1 MDPVRLLLVSSTA
14 VLSLMLLIEWNQY
27 SDDYQKD
34 QAVRYAAATSRA
46 PATSSTFNGQATNTA
61 SIQENSDIPAIS
73 SNPSPVD
80 ASLDAVNLAYLGTD
94 TLNITI
100 AMAGGD
106 IVDASLPQFPTR
118 LDTPDQPFLLLESSS
133 LRTYV
138 AQSGLIGPDGIDA
151 SGKRAE
157 YISLG
162 TKENS
167 DNTVTL
173 TLAWIGN
180 QDDGI
185 QVFKRFTAADDRYFI
200 DVDYTIINSGPA
212 PATMTSF
219 AQLKRD
225 NSEAPDG
232 NVGFGVSPYLGAALS
247 QPDQRYTKLSFS
259 DLADEPFAKRLPAG
273 WVAILQHYF
282 VSAWVPDQ
290 NQSHDFFA
298 SKLSNGDNV
307 IGYKNASLTVQP
319 GETSTITQRL
329 YIGPKDQVA
338 LGDIAENLNLVIDYG
353 WLWWLAQP
361 LFWLLTFIQ
370 SYVVNWGLAII
381 ILTIVVKLAF
391 FRLSAASY
399 KSMAK
404 MRTVQPKIQSIRDQ
418 YADDKNKQQQAMME
432 LWKKE
437 KINPMGGCLPM
448 LIQMPVF
455 IALYWVLLE
464 SVELRHAPF
473 ILWIDDLS
481 AMDPYFV
488 LPILMG
494 ISMYLMQRLNP
505 APPDPMQAKVM
516 QYMPIAFTFLMMWF
530 PAGLVLYWLCN
541 NLLSFAQQYVVTR
554 QIEQAAR

>member
-1 MDPVRLLLVSSTA
+1 MDPVRLLLISSTA
-14 VLSLMLLIEWNQY
+14 VLSLMLLIEWNEY
-27 SDDYQKD
+27 SDDYNRD
-34 QAVRYAAATSRA
+34 QAERYAAEVATTPSISPNYNTQRTDT
-46 PATSSTFNGQATNTA
+46 PAGQ
-61 SIQENSDIPAIS
+61 QGSDIPSVTLDPTPAASKIS
-73 SNPSPVD
+73 QQRQV
-80 ASLDAVNLAYLGTD
+80 SLRTK
-94 TLNITI
+94 TINITI
-100 AMAGGD
+100 NSDGGD
-106 IVDASLPQFPTR
+106 VIDASLPQFPVR
-118 LDTPDQPFLLLESSS
+118 LDTPDQPFLLLESSQF
-133 LRTYV
+133 RTYV

-151 SGKRAE
+151 SGERAQ
-157 YISLG
+157 YISIG
-162 TKENS
+162 TEENADS
-167 DNTVTL
+167 SQTL
-173 TLAWIGN
+173 TLAWMGN
-180 QDDGI
+180 RDNGL
-185 QVFKRFTAADDRYFI
+185 QVFKQFTATDNHYAV
-200 DVDYTIINSGPA
+200 DVDFIITNSGSNA
-212 PATMTSF
+212 ASMTSF

-225 NSEAPDG
+225 NTEAPDA
-232 NVGFGVSPYLGAALS
+232 NVGFGVSPYLGAALT
-247 QPDQRYTKLSFS
+247 QPEDRYTKLSFS

-282 VSAWVPDQ
+282 VSAWIPSQ
-290 NQSHDFFA
+290 KESHDYFA
-298 SKLSNGDNV
+298 SRLSNGDNV
-307 IGYKNASLTVQP
+307 IGFKNASVTIQP
-319 GETSTITQRL
+319 GDTKTISHQL
-329 YIGPKDQVA
+329 YVGPKDQVA
-338 LGDIAENLNLVIDYG
+338 LADLAENLDLVIDYG

-370 SYVVNWGLAII
+370 TFVVNWGIAII
-381 ILTIVVKLAF
+381 VLTIIVKLAF

-505 APPDPMQAKVM
+505 APPDPMQAKIM
-516 QYMPIAFTFLMMWF
+516 QYMPVAFTFLMMWF

>member
-1 MDPVRLLLVSSTA
+1 MDPVRLLLISSTA
-14 VLSLMLLIEWNQY
+14 VLSLMLLIEWNEY
-27 SDDYQKD
+27 SDDYNRD
-34 QAVRYAAATSRA
+34 QAERYAAEVATTPSISPNYNTQRTDT
-46 PATSSTFNGQATNTA
+46 PTGQ
-61 SIQENSDIPAIS
+61 QGSDIPSVTVDPTPAASKIS
-73 SNPSPVD
+73 QQRQV
-80 ASLDAVNLAYLGTD
+80 SLRTK
-94 TLNITI
+94 TINITI
-100 AMAGGD
+100 NSDGGD
-106 IVDASLPQFPTR
+106 VIDASLPQFPVR
-118 LDTPDQPFLLLESSS
+118 LDTPDQPFLLLESSQF
-133 LRTYV
+133 RTYV

-151 SGKRAE
+151 SGERAQ
-157 YISLG
+157 YIYIG
-162 TKENS
+162 TEENADS
-167 DNTVTL
+167 SQTL
-173 TLAWIGN
+173 TLAWMGN
-180 QDDGI
+180 RDNGL
-185 QVFKRFTAADDRYFI
+185 QVFKQFTATDNHYVV
-200 DVDYTIINSGPA
+200 DVDFIITNSGSNA
-212 PATMTSF
+212 ASMTSF

-225 NSEAPDG
+225 NTEAPDA
-232 NVGFGVSPYLGAALS
+232 NVGFGVSPYLGAALT
-247 QPDQRYTKLSFS
+247 QPEERYTKLSFS

-282 VSAWVPDQ
+282 VSAWIPSQ
-290 NQSHDFFA
+290 NESHDYFA
-298 SKLSNGDNV
+298 SRLSNGDNV
-307 IGYKNASLTVQP
+307 IGFKNASVTIQP
-319 GETSTITQRL
+319 GDTKTISHQL
-329 YIGPKDQVA
+329 YVGPKDQVA
-338 LGDIAENLNLVIDYG
+338 LADLAENLDLVIDYG

-370 SYVVNWGLAII
+370 TFVVNWGIAII
-381 ILTIVVKLAF
+381 VLTIIVKLAF

-505 APPDPMQAKVM
+505 APPDPMQAKIM
-516 QYMPIAFTFLMMWF
+516 QYMPVAFTFLMMWF

>member
-1 MDPVRLLLVSSTA
+1 MDPVRLLLISSTA
-14 VLSLMLLIEWNQY
+14 VLSLMLLIEWNEY
-27 SDDYQKD
+27 SDDYNRD
-34 QAVRYAAATSRA
+34 QAERYAAEVATTPSISANYNTQRTDT
-46 PATSSTFNGQATNTA
+46 PTGQ
-61 SIQENSDIPAIS
+61 QGSDIPSVTVDPTPAASKIS
-73 SNPSPVD
+73 QQRQV
-80 ASLDAVNLAYLGTD
+80 SLRTK
-94 TLNITI
+94 TINITI
-100 AMAGGD
+100 NSDGGD
-106 IVDASLPQFPTR
+106 VIDASLPQFPVR
-118 LDTPDQPFLLLESSS
+118 LDTPDQPFLLLESSQF
-133 LRTYV
+133 RTYV

-151 SGKRAE
+151 SGERAQ
-157 YISLG
+157 YIYIG
-162 TKENS
+162 TEENADS
-167 DNTVTL
+167 SQTL
-173 TLAWIGN
+173 TLAWMGN
-180 QDDGI
+180 RDNSL
-185 QVFKRFTAADDRYFI
+185 QVFKQFTATDNHYVV
-200 DVDYTIINSGPA
+200 DVDFIITNSGSNA
-212 PATMTSF
+212 ASMTSF

-225 NSEAPDG
+225 NTEAPDA
-232 NVGFGVSPYLGAALS
+232 NVGFGVSPYLGAALT
-247 QPDQRYTKLSFS
+247 QPEERYTKLSFS

-282 VSAWVPDQ
+282 VSAWIPSQ
-290 NQSHDFFA
+290 NESHDYFA
-298 SKLSNGDNV
+298 SRLSNGDNV
-307 IGYKNASLTVQP
+307 IGFKNASVTIQP
-319 GETSTITQRL
+319 GDTKTISHQL
-329 YIGPKDQVA
+329 YVGPKDQVA
-338 LGDIAENLNLVIDYG
+338 LADLAENLDLVIDYG

-370 SYVVNWGLAII
+370 TFVVNWGIAII
-381 ILTIVVKLAF
+381 VLTIIVKLAF

-505 APPDPMQAKVM
+505 APPDPMQAKIM
-516 QYMPIAFTFLMMWF
+516 QYMPVAFTFLMMWF

>member
-1 MDPVRLLLVSSTA
+1 MDPVRLLLISSTA
-14 VLSLMLLIEWNQY
+14 VLSLMLLIEWNEY
-27 SDDYQKD
+27 SDDYNKD
-34 QAVRYAAATSRA
+34 QAERYAAEVATTPSISPNYNTQRTDT
-46 PATSSTFNGQATNTA
+46 PTGQ
-61 SIQENSDIPAIS
+61 QGSDIPSITVDPTPAASKIS
-73 SNPSPVD
+73 QQRQV
-80 ASLDAVNLAYLGTD
+80 SLRTK
-94 TLNITI
+94 TINITI
-100 AMAGGD
+100 NSDGGD
-106 IVDASLPQFPTR
+106 VIDASLPQFPVR
-118 LDTPDQPFLLLESSS
+118 LDTPDQPFLLLESSQF
-133 LRTYV
+133 RTYV

-151 SGKRAE
+151 SGERAQ
-157 YISLG
+157 YISIG
-162 TKENS
+162 TEENADS
-167 DNTVTL
+167 SQTL
-173 TLAWIGN
+173 TLAWMGN
-180 QDDGI
+180 RDNGL
-185 QVFKRFTAADDRYFI
+185 QVFKQFTATDNHYVV
-200 DVDYTIINSGPA
+200 DVDFIITNSGSNA
-212 PATMTSF
+212 ASMTSF

-225 NSEAPDG
+225 NTEAPDA
-232 NVGFGVSPYLGAALS
+232 NVGFGVSPYLGAALT
-247 QPDQRYTKLSFS
+247 QPEERYTKLSFS

-282 VSAWVPDQ
+282 VSAWIPSQ
-290 NQSHDFFA
+290 NESHDYFA
-298 SKLSNGDNV
+298 SRLSNGDNV
-307 IGYKNASLTVQP
+307 IGFKNASVTIQP
-319 GETSTITQRL
+319 GDTKTISHQL
-329 YIGPKDQVA
+329 YVGPKDQVA
-338 LGDIAENLNLVIDYG
+338 LADLAENLDLVIDYG

-370 SYVVNWGLAII
+370 TFVVNWGIAII
-381 ILTIVVKLAF
+381 VLTIIVKLAF

-505 APPDPMQAKVM
+505 APPDPMQAKIM
-516 QYMPIAFTFLMMWF
+516 QYMPVAFTFLMMWF

>member
-1 MDPVRLLLVSSTA
+1 MDPVRLLLISSTA
-14 VLSLMLLIEWNQY
+14 VLSLMLLIEWNEY
-27 SDDYQKD
+27 SDDYNRD
-34 QAVRYAAATSRA
+34 QAERYAAEVATTPSISPNYNTQRTDT
-46 PATSSTFNGQATNTA
+46 PTGQ
-61 SIQENSDIPAIS
+61 QGSDIPSVTIDPTPAASKIS
-73 SNPSPVD
+73 QQRQV
-80 ASLDAVNLAYLGTD
+80 SLRTK
-94 TLNITI
+94 TINITI
-100 AMAGGD
+100 NSDGGD
-106 IVDASLPQFPTR
+106 VIDASLPQFPVR
-118 LDTPDQPFLLLESSS
+118 LDTPDQPFLLLESSQF
-133 LRTYV
+133 RTYV

-151 SGKRAE
+151 SGERAQ
-157 YISLG
+157 YIYIG
-162 TKENS
+162 TEENADS
-167 DNTVTL
+167 SQTL
-173 TLAWIGN
+173 TLAWMGN
-180 QDDGI
+180 RDNSL
-185 QVFKRFTAADDRYFI
+185 QVFKQFTATDNHYVV
-200 DVDYTIINSGPA
+200 DVDFIITNSGSNA
-212 PATMTSF
+212 ASMTSF

-225 NSEAPDG
+225 NTEAPDA
-232 NVGFGVSPYLGAALS
+232 NVGFGVSPYLGAALT
-247 QPDQRYTKLSFS
+247 QPEERYTKLSFS

-282 VSAWVPDQ
+282 VSAWIPSQ
-290 NQSHDFFA
+290 NESHDYFA
-298 SKLSNGDNV
+298 SRLSNGDNV
-307 IGYKNASLTVQP
+307 IGFKNASVTIQP
-319 GETSTITQRL
+319 GDTKTISHQL
-329 YIGPKDQVA
+329 YVGPKDQVA
-338 LGDIAENLNLVIDYG
+338 LADLAENLDLVIDYG

-370 SYVVNWGLAII
+370 TFVVNWGIAII
-381 ILTIVVKLAF
+381 VLTIIVKLAF

-505 APPDPMQAKVM
+505 APPDPMQAKIM
-516 QYMPIAFTFLMMWF
+516 QYMPVAFTFLMMWF

>member
-1 MDPVRLLLVSSTA
+1 MDPLRLLLISSTA

-27 SDDYQKD
+27 SDDYNKD
-34 QAVRYAAATSRA
+34 QAERYAAEVSRA
-46 PATSSTFNGQATNTA
+46 PGTSPAYSDQTTNTR
-61 SIQENSDIPAIS
+61 SDSTISDIPMVSADTTPI
-73 SNPSPVD
+73 PLEGY
-80 ASLDAVNLAYLGTD
+80 AGGLAPLTTD
-94 TLNITI
+94 TLNLRVSVD
-100 AMAGGD
+100 GGD
-106 IVDASLPQFPTR
+106 VMDAALPKFPTR
-118 LDTPDQPFLLLESSS
+118 LDTPDQPFLLLESSA

-151 SGKRAE
+151 SGQRAQ

-162 TKENS
+162 TTTNGDGS
-167 DNTVTL
+167 DTL
-173 TLAWIGN
+173 TLAWAGN
-180 QDDGI
+180 RDDGL
-185 QVFKRFTAADDRYFI
+185 QVFKRFTANDGRYFV
-200 DVDYTIINSGPA
+200 DVDYTITNAGPA
-212 PATMTSF
+212 SASMTPF

-225 NSEAPDG
+225 NTEAPNA
-232 NVGFGVSPYLGAALS
+232 NVGFGVSPYLGAALR
-247 QPDQRYTKLSFS
+247 QPDERYTKLSFS
-259 DLADEPFAKRLPAG
+259 DLADGPFAKRLPAG

-282 VSAWVPDQ
+282 VSAWIPAQDE
-290 NQSHDFFA
+290 SHDYFA
-298 SKLSNGDNV
+298 SRLSNGDNV
-307 IGYKNASLTVQP
+307 IGFKNPSITIAP
-319 GETSTITQRL
+319 GETATVSQRL
-329 YIGPKDQVA
+329 YVGPKDQVA
-338 LGDIAENLNLVIDYG
+338 LADLAENLDLVIDYG
-353 WLWWLAQP
+353 WLWWLAKP
-361 LFWLLTFIQ
+361 LFWLLTMIQ
-370 SYVVNWGLAII
+370 GFVINWGVAII
-381 ILTIVVKLAF
+381 ILTICVKLAF

-418 YADDKNKQQQAMME
+418 YAEDKAKQQQAMME

-473 ILWIDDLS
+473 ILWVDDLS

-505 APPDPMQAKVM
+505 APPDPMQAKIM

>member
-200 DVDYTIINSGPA
+200 DVDYTIINSGPT

-319 GETSTITQRL
+319 GETSNITQRL

>member
-1 MDPVRLLLVSSTA
+1 MDPVRLLLISSTA
-14 VLSLMLLIEWNQY
+14 VLSLMLLIEWNEY
-27 SDDYQKD
+27 SDDYNRD
-34 QAVRYAAATSRA
+34 QAERYAAEVATTPSISPNYNTQRTDT
-46 PATSSTFNGQATNTA
+46 PTGQ
-61 SIQENSDIPAIS
+61 QESDIPSVTVDPTPAASKIS
-73 SNPSPVD
+73 QQRQV
-80 ASLDAVNLAYLGTD
+80 SLRTK
-94 TLNITI
+94 TINISI
-100 AMAGGD
+100 NSDGGD
-106 IVDASLPQFPTR
+106 VIDASLPQFPVR
-118 LDTPDQPFLLLESSS
+118 LDTPDQPFLLLESSQF
-133 LRTYV
+133 RTYV

-151 SGKRAE
+151 SGERAQ
-157 YISLG
+157 YISIG
-162 TKENS
+162 TEENADS
-167 DNTVTL
+167 SQTL
-173 TLAWIGN
+173 TLAWMGN
-180 QDDGI
+180 RDNSL
-185 QVFKRFTAADDRYFI
+185 QVFKQFTATDNHYVV
-200 DVDYTIINSGPA
+200 DVDFIITNSGSNA
-212 PATMTSF
+212 ASMTSF

-225 NSEAPDG
+225 NTEAPDA
-232 NVGFGVSPYLGAALS
+232 NVGFGVSPYLGAALT
-247 QPDQRYTKLSFS
+247 QPEERYTKLSFS

-282 VSAWVPDQ
+282 VSAWIPSQ
-290 NQSHDFFA
+290 NESHDYFA
-298 SKLSNGDNV
+298 SRLSNGDNV
-307 IGYKNASLTVQP
+307 IGFKNASVTIQP
-319 GETSTITQRL
+319 GDTKTISHQL
-329 YIGPKDQVA
+329 YVGPKDQVA
-338 LGDIAENLNLVIDYG
+338 LADLAENLDLVIDYG

-370 SYVVNWGLAII
+370 TFVVNWGIAII
-381 ILTIVVKLAF
+381 VLTIIVKLAF

-505 APPDPMQAKVM
+505 APPDPMQAKIM
-516 QYMPIAFTFLMMWF
+516 QYMPVAFTFLMMWF